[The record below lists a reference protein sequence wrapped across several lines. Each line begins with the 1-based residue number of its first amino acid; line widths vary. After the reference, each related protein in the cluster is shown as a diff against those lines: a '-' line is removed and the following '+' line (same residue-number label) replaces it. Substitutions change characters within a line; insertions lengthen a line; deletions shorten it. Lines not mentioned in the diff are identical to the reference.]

1 MDWRIEKTRLD
12 DGNRKTQISQDARRK
27 GSSKEASSEI
37 GIPSHYWSDQRKRAG
52 KN

>member
-12 DGNRKTQISQDARRK
+12 DGNRKTQIPQNAGRK

-37 GIPSHYWSDQRKRAG
+37 GIPSHYWSDKRKRVG

>member
-12 DGNRKTQISQDARRK
+12 DGNRKTQIPEDARRK
-27 GSSKEASSEI
+27 GSLKEASSEI
-37 GIPSHYWSDQRKRAG
+37 GIPSHYWSDQRKRVG